1 MRISRITGGSAAI
14 GGERA
19 PPIGLSV
26 RRIGVST
33 VRVRRI
39 LWRARLF
46 AYGMQSPIVGRWRW
60 RRWRRLWEGRGRRGV
75 GGGRAGDVSPST
87 PSRYLLVLNPSA
99 GQANKGRG
107 AVRVDVSTCRP
118 TSFVAV
124 QKKRTLDP
132 FFSFFS
138 TTVHPPPTMSSSTNY
153 QVSFGAFA

>member
-107 AVRVDVSTCRP
+107 AVRVDVSPADRHLSLQCKRNGPSIPSSPSFRRP
-118 TSFVAV
+118 
-124 QKKRTLDP
+124 
-132 FFSFFS
+132 S
-138 TTVHPPPTMSSSTNY
+138 TPLQQCPRLLIIR
-153 QVSFGAFA
+153 